1 MKDKKK
7 GGSARSFDVNSAVG
21 LILAVGL
28 MVFGII
34 LTSTTVDGVKIYSI
48 NVKQLLSFW
57 DPPSVAI
64 VIGGTIAGLM
74 LSYPISQFAKIPK
87 HMMMLFTPRV
97 YSPEFYIEQLTACAK
112 KARVNGLLA
121 LEEDVNQMTDPFL
134 KSSLMMVVDS
144 VDPEKLNEQ
153 LEASLENLDERHGQD
168 CSFYDK
174 GAALAPAFGMI
185 GTLIG
190 LINMLKDLQDIE
202 AVGPNMAVALITT
215 FYGSLLANVIF
226 MPISTKLRV
235 RHEEEYLCMKIVCE
249 GVRGIQAGENPS
261 FIEERLL
268 KMLPEYRRVKMA
280 KKKGGSDDG
289 EK

>member
-1 MKDKKK
+1 MNEKKK
-7 GGSARSFDVNSAVG
+7 GGSRTFDPNSAIG
-21 LILAVGL
+21 LVLAVFL

-34 LTSTTVDGVKIYSI
+34 LTSVTVDGVKQYTIK
-48 NVKQLLSFW
+48 VDQLASFW

-64 VIGGTIAGLM
+64 VIGGTIASLM
-74 LSYPISQFAKIPK
+74 ISFPLSQFAKIPQ
-87 HMMMLFTPRV
+87 HMSILFMPRK
-97 YSPEFYIEQLTACAK
+97 YSPEFYIDQLTACAK
-112 KARVNGLLA
+112 KARINGLLA

-153 LEASLENLDERHGQD
+153 LEASLENLDERHSQD

-202 AVGPNMAVALITT
+202 SVGPNMAVALITT
-215 FYGSLLANVIF
+215 FYGSLLSNIIF
-226 MPISTKLRV
+226 MPISNKLRV

-249 GVRGIQAGENPS
+249 GVRGIQAGENPN

-268 KMLPEYRRVKMA
+268 KMLPEYRRVKMQ
-280 KKKGGSDDG
+280 KRKGGKAD
-289 EK
+289 E